1 MQRTEE
7 EGKFRHLTGFFERVE
22 RVFLIAI
29 PSIGILFLL
38 DIHMYLGQAL
48 FKEQYLAIFLGL
60 VLASI
65 FLGVPATRGISR
77 YHLPWYD
84 VALAGISLGIC
95 LYFSVTYPQYL
106 LEGLAAGKLAYLILS
121 TPAILLVAEATRR
134 MTGWV
139 LVGLVGAFIFYARF
153 TYLFPAPF
161 FGNGVPWKQLS
172 VYLVLD
178 SAGMFGLP
186 LWVVGAIVFGFILL
200 GEFLFFTGGSQL
212 LNDLS
217 LAITGRFRGGPAK
230 VAVVSSSLFGTISGS
245 VVANVAA
252 TGVMTIP
259 MMKAT
264 GYKSTIAGAIEAS
277 ASTGGQLLPPVMGI
291 AAFLIAEFLGI
302 SYAEVAIAA
311 VIPAALYYF
320 ALFMQVDL
328 EAAKTG
334 LTGLSGKLPRI
345 WPLLK
350 KSWLFFPPVVV
361 LVYTLFILNFQPGKA
376 SIAAIVSLVVL
387 SLLTRETRKGLWKLP
402 NILERA
408 GRGLLMIGT
417 ITAVAGIIIGT
428 IYITGMGTILSTFL
442 ATLGEQSLLIMLLTT
457 AVLCIIMGMG
467 MPTAAIY
474 IILAVIVAPSL
485 VSFGVLPIAAHLFI
499 FYFGMM
505 SMITP
510 PICFAAYAAA
520 AIAKTSPTKTGFY
533 ASRFG
538 IAAYLVPF
546 IFVYSPALLLESEIQ
561 DILLVVAKS
570 LVGLSFLSVALSG
583 FLFRSLGWGK
593 RILIALGA
601 IALLM
606 PPISEIPIATWL
618 LNMVGAALAVI
629 IVFWEWRQRGYTP
642 IST

>member
-1 MQRTEE
+1 M
-7 EGKFRHLTGFFERVE
+7 
-22 RVFLIAI
+22 
-29 PSIGILFLL
+29 
-38 DIHMYLGQAL
+38 
-48 FKEQYLAIFLGL
+48 
-60 VLASI
+60 
-65 FLGVPATRGISR
+65 
-77 YHLPWYD
+77 
-84 VALAGISLGIC
+84 
-95 LYFSVTYPQYL
+95 
-106 LEGLAAGKLAYLILS
+106 
-121 TPAILLVAEATRR
+121 
-134 MTGWV
+134 
-139 LVGLVGAFIFYARF
+139 
-153 TYLFPAPF
+153 
-161 FGNGVPWKQLS
+161 
-172 VYLVLD
+172 
-178 SAGMFGLP
+178 
-186 LWVVGAIVFGFILL
+186 
-200 GEFLFFTGGSQL
+200 
-212 LNDLS
+212 
-217 LAITGRFRGGPAK
+217 
-230 VAVVSSSLFGTISGS
+230 
-245 VVANVAA
+245 
-252 TGVMTIP
+252 
-259 MMKAT
+259 
-264 GYKSTIAGAIEAS
+264 
-277 ASTGGQLLPPVMGI
+277 
-291 AAFLIAEFLGI
+291 
-302 SYAEVAIAA
+302 AIAA

-428 IYITGMGTILSTFL
+428 IYITGMGTILSTLL

-474 IILAVIVAPSL
+474 IILAVIVAPTL
-485 VSFGVLPIAAHLFI
+485 VSFGVLPLAAHLFI

-561 DILLVVAKS
+561 DILLVTAKS
-570 LVGLSFLSVALSG
+570 LVGLSFLSFALSG